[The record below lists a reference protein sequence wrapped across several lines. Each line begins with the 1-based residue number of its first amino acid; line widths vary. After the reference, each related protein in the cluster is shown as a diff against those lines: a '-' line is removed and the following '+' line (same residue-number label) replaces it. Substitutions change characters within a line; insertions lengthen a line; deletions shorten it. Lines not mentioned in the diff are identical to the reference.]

1 MKPSIKSL
9 WAQYKNDQSVL
20 KELKNI
26 PSTPWLLNRWS
37 EYAITN
43 NMPMVF
49 EWVSG
54 QLPKHESYNALR
66 LEQASVYNR
75 NDMVAFLLRHD
86 PLVEFNPALTA
97 AASRGHM
104 KVLETLFDHVGTRHK
119 WIWNEDWDDR
129 DNKDVEVARYTIA
142 QAACQNRKIEV
153 LQHYIPFAPNPTD
166 YAAWISPLAAICAE
180 KNFTQGLIHLLQW
193 GPLEDWER
201 IASLCAQPYALQS
214 ECMIVLLDNVPSQVS
229 PHAVV
234 RCVGDALQRLVTLS
248 GLDKLNHPDKTP
260 ILKALTQRI
269 SFEEFIARERS
280 SQLLRKH
287 NDALE
292 DIWRRMQRD
301 TIIENIEV
309 STNPCVKRKM

>member
-9 WAQYKNDQSVL
+9 WAQYKDDQSVL

-26 PSTPWLLNRWS
+26 PSTPLLLNRWS

-43 NMPMVF
+43 NMPVVF

-86 PLVEFNPALTA
+86 PLVEFNPALIT
-97 AASRGHM
+97 AASRGYM
-104 KVLETLFDHVGTRHK
+104 KVVETLFEHVRTRHK
-119 WIWNEDWDDR
+119 WIWNEDWDEC
-129 DNKDVEVARYTIA
+129 DNKDLEAARYTIA
-142 QAACQNRKIEV
+142 QAACQSRKIEV
-153 LQHYIPFAPNPTD
+153 LKHYIPFTQNPKD
-166 YAAWISPLAAICAE
+166 YAAWISSLAAICAE
-180 KNFTQGLIHLLQW
+180 KNFTEGLTHLLQW
-193 GPLEDWER
+193 GPLQDWER
-201 IASLCAQPYALQS
+201 IASLCARPYALQS
-214 ECMIVLLDNVPSQVS
+214 ECMIVLLDNIPSFVS
-229 PHAVV
+229 QRAVV

-248 GLDKLNHPDKTP
+248 SLDKLNHSDKTP

-269 SFEEFIARERS
+269 SFEEFILRERS
-280 SQLLRKH
+280 SALLRKH
-287 NDALE
+287 HDALE

-309 STNPCVKRKM
+309 STNVCVKRKM